1 MLLKVLTERQTC
13 KETREKAQRE
23 LIAAESQLELLAR
36 LARTWEIS
44 LPN

>member
-1 MLLKVLTERQTC
+1 MLLKILTERQTC

-23 LIAAESQLELLAR
+23 LIAAESQLEVLDR
-36 LARTWEIS
+36 LSRTWEIS

>member
-1 MLLKVLTERQTC
+1 LLQNLRPLRP
-13 KETREKAQRE
+13 REKAQRE
-23 LIAAESQLELLAR
+23 LIAVESQLELLAR